1 MRFEFDGAK
10 SAANKVKHGI
20 DVVEAQALWNVV
32 GQIGE
37 TIWTATVTAEE
48 FDRLAESGVDMTPY
62 VDWSKARRPGREVQR
77 VNVDFPIDLLKAIDQ
92 EAKRIGVTRQAFIK
106 LRLADTLENH

>member
-37 TIWTATVTAEE
+37 TIWTATVTYRHEE
-48 FDRLAESGVDMTPY
+48 TIRIISVRRARANE
-62 VDWSKARRPGREVQR
+62 KARY
-77 VNVDFPIDLLKAIDQ
+77 LKGQ
-92 EAKRIGVTRQAFIK
+92 GEMG
-106 LRLADTLENH
+106 HS